1 MKKFYYSLKG
11 RFFYA
16 YLRFLPFKAYE
27 ISIYEKYNKETTE
40 IVANKL
46 GFVPELTHKTLLDFF
61 YNRVYLRTRGNL
73 DFYR

>member
-27 ISIYEKYNKETTE
+27 ISIYEKYNKKSTEIVE
-40 IVANKL
+40 IVANKF
-46 GFVPELTHKTLLDFF
+46 GFVPELTHKVLLDFF
-61 YNRVYLRTRGNL
+61 MIK
-73 DFYR
+73 FI